1 MYINFKDLNYPNY
14 LSLASLDSFQFP
26 QFHAVSVGPESSA
39 YRTHTALHSAL
50 CRLRSDFSKDNN
62 LISIVQLSK
71 TLVKHWCYFF
81 YLYQEQKV
89 QLIDIISTVPTS
101 LAFQNRQ
108 LQARLTSTIQC
119 MALDLKI
126 LTITIDRLTFF
137 WSFLRRLVLQVFV
150 TSFLCMRVLI
160 SFHRRHS
167 SQTF

>member
-1 MYINFKDLNYPNY
+1 MFLWPTLQILTNVNNWGLTDQLQYSPGLGFKYWQARPCG
-14 LSLASLDSFQFP
+14 
-26 QFHAVSVGPESSA
+26 VSAPMMEMAFRQSQSKGKKRWLKRDV
-39 YRTHTALHSAL
+39 L
-50 CRLRSDFSKDNN
+50 CFRW
-62 LISIVQLSK
+62 
-71 TLVKHWCYFF
+71 HWCYFF

-89 QLIDIISTVPTS
+89 QLIDIISTVPTP

-160 SFHRRHS
+160 SFYRRHS